1 MKKVV
6 LENWKQTTSTEI
18 YEGES
23 IEKKCRRIVEEKA
36 PITDGA
42 PIIYTPKEQ
51 GVLPAYD
58 IRTDRWDMAIMAMDA
73 VNKQRI
79 ALSKQ
84 NNDKKDEKTDEKA
97 SEKASEKVVN

>member
-1 MKKVV
+1 MKKTV
-6 LENWKQTTSTEI
+6 LKNWHQITDAGY

-23 IEKKCRRIVEEKA
+23 IETKCRRIIEEKA

-73 VNKQRI
+73 VNKEKI
-79 ALSKQ
+79 AKSKQ
-84 NNDKKDEKTDEKA
+84 TPKEESKETKTEESKGK
-97 SEKASEKVVN
+97 ELPN